1 MKKSVAITLGVVIVG
16 AGSWVGA
23 TWYTGKRIEESSQ
36 RRLAEV
42 NEKLAKVTPLFG
54 LRIDQIKYERGLF
67 STQARYGLSLL
78 KNDKSLD
85 VLPDGMIEFDAT
97 IEHGPFPKGALAR
110 GALAPKL
117 AYVQAAMAKTDL
129 VKPVFEL
136 TKDVAPL
143 TADAIVAYG
152 GHGASTAQIAP
163 VKFSRDGIDL
173 DFSGMKIDG
182 TYDHAKQAVV
192 ARGVIDTIG
201 VDGLKAQRERDKFK
215 MALSGLSIDV
225 NTLMG
230 KFGLSIGDS
239 GVQVKHIDMVKPQ
252 DELKIALDDF
262 GYTVKLTED
271 DKNIAMQAAYKLG
284 GLTVDGVALGSGQ
297 AVVKLGNLDG
307 VAVKQLADTYN
318 QMMRQAVAGAS
329 DEGLK
334 DEQVQTLIDTAT
346 KLLAAKP
353 TFSMDPISWK
363 TAKGESK
370 LTFALDLASPA
381 NLKDLTPQ
389 EILVQAIKR
398 IDANLVVSKPMVQDL
413 VAQYM
418 VKTEGKAADKAATE
432 AEEQVRSMA
441 GMAEMFNVGKNDGDN
456 IIGKFHFSDGMGDL
470 NGKKIPAD
478 ELFSGLLDA
487 AGSHDSMDDDE
498 SEPAVGA
505 ISSDTDPASSGEQMQ
520 DFNVDVV
527 TSMLDDMG
535 YSPRRS
541 EGDEG
546 PVLVLDPSGTGAADL
561 RVELLCN
568 DFTEKCYDLVITAT
582 YSAKKPVSLKAINA
596 WNKEY
601 RWSRAYLDEKNQAV
615 LQMDVNAEGA
625 IGKENLQILLNTF
638 ISIAEDF
645 SAMVSKGAG
654 K

>member
-1 MKKSVAITLGVVIVG
+1 M
-16 AGSWVGA
+16 
-23 TWYTGKRIEESSQ
+23 
-36 RRLAEV
+36 
-42 NEKLAKVTPLFG
+42 
-54 LRIDQIKYERGLF
+54 
-67 STQARYGLSLL
+67 
-78 KNDKSLD
+78 
-85 VLPDGMIEFDAT
+85 
-97 IEHGPFPKGALAR
+97 
-110 GALAPKL
+110 
-117 AYVQAAMAKTDL
+117 
-129 VKPVFEL
+129 
-136 TKDVAPL
+136 
-143 TADAIVAYG
+143 
-152 GHGASTAQIAP
+152 
-163 VKFSRDGIDL
+163 
-173 DFSGMKIDG
+173 
-182 TYDHAKQAVV
+182 
-192 ARGVIDTIG
+192 
-201 VDGLKAQRERDKFK
+201 
-215 MALSGLSIDV
+215 
-225 NTLMG
+225 
-230 KFGLSIGDS
+230 
-239 GVQVKHIDMVKPQ
+239 
-252 DELKIALDDF
+252 
-262 GYTVKLTED
+262 
-271 DKNIAMQAAYKLG
+271 
-284 GLTVDGVALGSGQ
+284 
-297 AVVKLGNLDG
+297 
-307 VAVKQLADTYN
+307 
-318 QMMRQAVAGAS
+318 
-329 DEGLK
+329 
-334 DEQVQTLIDTAT
+334 QTLIDTAT

-353 TFSMDPISWK
+353 TLSMDPISWK

-370 LTFALDLASPA
+370 LTFALDLASPT

-432 AEEQVRSMA
+432 AEEQVRSM

-582 YSAKKPVSLKAINA
+582 YSAKKPVFKAINA

-601 RWSRAYLDEKNQAV
+601 RWSRAYLDEKNQAAANGRERGRRDR
-615 LQMDVNAEGA
+615 QGKPADPAEHLHQHRRG
-625 IGKENLQILLNTF
+625 L
-638 ISIAEDF
+638 
-645 SAMVSKGAG
+645 SAMVNKGAG

>member
-97 IEHGPFPKGALAR
+97 IEHGPFPGRAGARRPRAQAGLRPGGDGQDGPGQAGVRADQGR
-110 GALAPKL
+110 G
-117 AYVQAAMAKTDL
+117 
-129 VKPVFEL
+129 
-136 TKDVAPL
+136 PL

-582 YSAKKPVSLKAINA
+582 YSAKKPVS
-596 WNKEY
+596 
-601 RWSRAYLDEKNQAV
+601 SRPSTPGTRNTA
-615 LQMDVNAEGA
+615 GA
-625 IGKENLQILLNTF
+625 APTWTRRTRPCCKWT
-638 ISIAEDF
+638 
-645 SAMVSKGAG
+645 
-654 K
+654 

>member
-1 MKKSVAITLGVVIVG
+1 M
-16 AGSWVGA
+16 
-23 TWYTGKRIEESSQ
+23 
-36 RRLAEV
+36 
-42 NEKLAKVTPLFG
+42 
-54 LRIDQIKYERGLF
+54 
-67 STQARYGLSLL
+67 
-78 KNDKSLD
+78 
-85 VLPDGMIEFDAT
+85 
-97 IEHGPFPKGALAR
+97 
-110 GALAPKL
+110 
-117 AYVQAAMAKTDL
+117 
-129 VKPVFEL
+129 
-136 TKDVAPL
+136 
-143 TADAIVAYG
+143 
-152 GHGASTAQIAP
+152 
-163 VKFSRDGIDL
+163 
-173 DFSGMKIDG
+173 
-182 TYDHAKQAVV
+182 
-192 ARGVIDTIG
+192 
-201 VDGLKAQRERDKFK
+201 
-215 MALSGLSIDV
+215 
-225 NTLMG
+225 
-230 KFGLSIGDS
+230 
-239 GVQVKHIDMVKPQ
+239 
-252 DELKIALDDF
+252 
-262 GYTVKLTED
+262 
-271 DKNIAMQAAYKLG
+271 
-284 GLTVDGVALGSGQ
+284 
-297 AVVKLGNLDG
+297 
-307 VAVKQLADTYN
+307 
-318 QMMRQAVAGAS
+318 AGAS

-370 LTFALDLASPA
+370 LTFALDLASPT

-541 EGDEG
+541 KATKARCWCWI
-546 PVLVLDPSGTGAADL
+546 PAAPARPTCAWNCCATTSPRSATTWSSPPRTAPRSRFPSRPSTPGTRNTAGAAPTWT
-561 RVELLCN
+561 RRTRPCCKW
-568 DFTEKCYDLVITAT
+568 T
-582 YSAKKPVSLKAINA
+582 
-596 WNKEY
+596 
-601 RWSRAYLDEKNQAV
+601 
-615 LQMDVNAEGA
+615 
-625 IGKENLQILLNTF
+625 
-638 ISIAEDF
+638 
-645 SAMVSKGAG
+645 
-654 K
+654 

>member
-1 MKKSVAITLGVVIVG
+1 
-16 AGSWVGA
+16 
-23 TWYTGKRIEESSQ
+23 
-36 RRLAEV
+36 
-42 NEKLAKVTPLFG
+42 
-54 LRIDQIKYERGLF
+54 
-67 STQARYGLSLL
+67 
-78 KNDKSLD
+78 
-85 VLPDGMIEFDAT
+85 
-97 IEHGPFPKGALAR
+97 
-110 GALAPKL
+110 
-117 AYVQAAMAKTDL
+117 MAKTDL

-136 TKDVAPL
+136 TKDVAL

-297 AVVKLGNLDG
+297 AVVKLGNLT
-307 VAVKQLADTYN
+307 ASRSQLADTYN

-370 LTFALDLASPA
+370 LTFALDLASPT

-535 YSPRRS
+535 YSPRRPKATKARCWCWIPAAPARPTCAWNCCATTS
-541 EGDEG
+541 
-546 PVLVLDPSGTGAADL
+546 PRSATTWSSPPRTAPRSRFPSRPSTPGTRNTAGAAPTWT
-561 RVELLCN
+561 RRTRPCCKW
-568 DFTEKCYDLVITAT
+568 T
-582 YSAKKPVSLKAINA
+582 
-596 WNKEY
+596 
-601 RWSRAYLDEKNQAV
+601 
-615 LQMDVNAEGA
+615 
-625 IGKENLQILLNTF
+625 
-638 ISIAEDF
+638 
-645 SAMVSKGAG
+645 
-654 K
+654 

>member
-1 MKKSVAITLGVVIVG
+1 
-16 AGSWVGA
+16 
-23 TWYTGKRIEESSQ
+23 
-36 RRLAEV
+36 
-42 NEKLAKVTPLFG
+42 
-54 LRIDQIKYERGLF
+54 
-67 STQARYGLSLL
+67 
-78 KNDKSLD
+78 
-85 VLPDGMIEFDAT
+85 
-97 IEHGPFPKGALAR
+97 
-110 GALAPKL
+110 
-117 AYVQAAMAKTDL
+117 MAKTDL

-329 DEGLK
+329 DEGGR
-334 DEQVQTLIDTAT
+334 TNRCR
-346 KLLAAKP
+346 P
-353 TFSMDPISWK
+353 
-363 TAKGESK
+363 
-370 LTFALDLASPA
+370 
-381 NLKDLTPQ
+381 
-389 EILVQAIKR
+389 
-398 IDANLVVSKPMVQDL
+398 
-413 VAQYM
+413 
-418 VKTEGKAADKAATE
+418 
-432 AEEQVRSMA
+432 
-441 GMAEMFNVGKNDGDN
+441 
-456 IIGKFHFSDGMGDL
+456 
-470 NGKKIPAD
+470 
-478 ELFSGLLDA
+478 
-487 AGSHDSMDDDE
+487 
-498 SEPAVGA
+498 
-505 ISSDTDPASSGEQMQ
+505 
-520 DFNVDVV
+520 
-527 TSMLDDMG
+527 
-535 YSPRRS
+535 
-541 EGDEG
+541 
-546 PVLVLDPSGTGAADL
+546 
-561 RVELLCN
+561 
-568 DFTEKCYDLVITAT
+568 
-582 YSAKKPVSLKAINA
+582 
-596 WNKEY
+596 
-601 RWSRAYLDEKNQAV
+601 
-615 LQMDVNAEGA
+615 
-625 IGKENLQILLNTF
+625 
-638 ISIAEDF
+638 
-645 SAMVSKGAG
+645 
-654 K
+654 

>member
-1 MKKSVAITLGVVIVG
+1 
-16 AGSWVGA
+16 
-23 TWYTGKRIEESSQ
+23 
-36 RRLAEV
+36 
-42 NEKLAKVTPLFG
+42 
-54 LRIDQIKYERGLF
+54 
-67 STQARYGLSLL
+67 
-78 KNDKSLD
+78 
-85 VLPDGMIEFDAT
+85 
-97 IEHGPFPKGALAR
+97 
-110 GALAPKL
+110 
-117 AYVQAAMAKTDL
+117 
-129 VKPVFEL
+129 
-136 TKDVAPL
+136 
-143 TADAIVAYG
+143 
-152 GHGASTAQIAP
+152 
-163 VKFSRDGIDL
+163 
-173 DFSGMKIDG
+173 MKIDG

-568 DFTEKCYDLVITAT
+568 DFTEVLRPGHHRHVQRQ
-582 YSAKKPVSLKAINA
+582 KPVSLKAINA

-645 SAMVSKGAG
+645 SAMVNKGAG

>member
-1 MKKSVAITLGVVIVG
+1 
-16 AGSWVGA
+16 
-23 TWYTGKRIEESSQ
+23 
-36 RRLAEV
+36 
-42 NEKLAKVTPLFG
+42 
-54 LRIDQIKYERGLF
+54 
-67 STQARYGLSLL
+67 
-78 KNDKSLD
+78 
-85 VLPDGMIEFDAT
+85 
-97 IEHGPFPKGALAR
+97 
-110 GALAPKL
+110 
-117 AYVQAAMAKTDL
+117 MAKTDL

-346 KLLAAKP
+346 AAGRQAHVQHGPDQLEDRQGRKQA
-353 TFSMDPISWK
+353 DLR
-363 TAKGESK
+363 A
-370 LTFALDLASPA
+370 DLASPA

-398 IDANLVVSKPMVQDL
+398 IDANLVVQAHGAGPGRAVHGQDRRQGRRQGRHRSRGTGPQHGGHGRDVQRR
-413 VAQYM
+413 Q
-418 VKTEGKAADKAATE
+418 ERRRQHHR
-432 AEEQVRSMA
+432 QVPL
-441 GMAEMFNVGKNDGDN
+441 
-456 IIGKFHFSDGMGDL
+456 SDGMGDL

-582 YSAKKPVSLKAINA
+582 YSAKKPVSRPSTPGTRNTA
-596 WNKEY
+596 
-601 RWSRAYLDEKNQAV
+601 
-615 LQMDVNAEGA
+615 GA
-625 IGKENLQILLNTF
+625 APTWTRRTRPCCKWT
-638 ISIAEDF
+638 
-645 SAMVSKGAG
+645 
-654 K
+654 

>member
-1 MKKSVAITLGVVIVG
+1 
-16 AGSWVGA
+16 
-23 TWYTGKRIEESSQ
+23 
-36 RRLAEV
+36 
-42 NEKLAKVTPLFG
+42 
-54 LRIDQIKYERGLF
+54 
-67 STQARYGLSLL
+67 
-78 KNDKSLD
+78 
-85 VLPDGMIEFDAT
+85 
-97 IEHGPFPKGALAR
+97 
-110 GALAPKL
+110 
-117 AYVQAAMAKTDL
+117 
-129 VKPVFEL
+129 
-136 TKDVAPL
+136 
-143 TADAIVAYG
+143 
-152 GHGASTAQIAP
+152 
-163 VKFSRDGIDL
+163 
-173 DFSGMKIDG
+173 
-182 TYDHAKQAVV
+182 
-192 ARGVIDTIG
+192 
-201 VDGLKAQRERDKFK
+201 
-215 MALSGLSIDV
+215 
-225 NTLMG
+225 
-230 KFGLSIGDS
+230 
-239 GVQVKHIDMVKPQ
+239 
-252 DELKIALDDF
+252 
-262 GYTVKLTED
+262 
-271 DKNIAMQAAYKLG
+271 MQAAYKLG

-370 LTFALDLASPA
+370 LTFALDLASPT

-505 ISSDTDPASSGEQMQ
+505 ISSDTDPPPPASRCRTSTSTWSPPCWTTWATRRAAPKATKARCWCWIPAAPARPTCAWNCCATTSPRVLRPGHHRHVQRQEAGFPQGHQRLEQGIPLEPRLPGREEPGRAANGRERGRRDRQGKPADPAEHLHQHRRGLLGHGEQGRGQ
-520 DFNVDVV
+520 VNV
-527 TSMLDDMG
+527 
-535 YSPRRS
+535 R
-541 EGDEG
+541 
-546 PVLVLDPSGTGAADL
+546 
-561 RVELLCN
+561 
-568 DFTEKCYDLVITAT
+568 AT
-582 YSAKKPVSLKAINA
+582 LI
-596 WNKEY
+596 
-601 RWSRAYLDEKNQAV
+601 
-615 LQMDVNAEGA
+615 
-625 IGKENLQILLNTF
+625 ENPPGNWRG
-638 ISIAEDF
+638 F
-645 SAMVSKGAG
+645 S
-654 K
+654 